1 MRLKAQRC
9 EFWLRRNLI
18 TFSIFALPLAL
29 PAQQPVKGSI
39 EGRVLNALNGQP
51 IAGAQVSAAPGPGAL
66 TASVGGVLGAG
77 GIVNAP
83 PGATIIRATTSAGAI
98 PPAGPVITTG
108 NDGKFS
114 FTDLNPGTYRI
125 SVSANGYAPQQ
136 YGQRAPNTVG
146 TPITITA
153 AGEQI
158 NSIVIALSPAAAL
171 TGRITDENG
180 QPAVDVPVQLLHVLY
195 NLQGKVFQA
204 ITTSTANDRGEYR
217 LYGIPP
223 GRYYLVAGSGP
234 NLLGALAVARPP
246 TINRPPPVT
255 YAVTFYPGVTELN
268 QSSVIQLGAGAE
280 VVANMRVARQN
291 LYRLRGRVIDSR
303 TGQPPAGVSIALS
316 YRTLTGSGGSMNF
329 ARNYDPT
336 TGNFEIQSVIP
347 GQYSIEARLSDGPA
361 RPLPVPGQP
370 EGPSAQMSINVTGDV
385 EGVVLAL
392 ANPVSIP
399 GRVTIQG
406 GVSAPPNLDRM
417 RVAIRPGGLGMLPIG
432 LSAPTP
438 SQIAADGTFR
448 IDGLR
453 GGEYIV
459 NVIGLPQGL
468 YLESMDF
475 GGADILRDVFKF
487 SPGSSGTLNVVLR
500 SGAGQLN
507 GTILD
512 AKNQPVAAAV
522 VALIPAQRNR
532 LDIYKTSITGG
543 NGSFTMAG
551 IIPGEYSL
559 FAWEAMEPNS
569 YFDPDVLR
577 QYESKGR
584 PLRIVEGS
592 NQTVELRVIP
602 AR

>member
-1 MRLKAQRC
+1 
-9 EFWLRRNLI
+9 
-18 TFSIFALPLAL
+18 
-29 PAQQPVKGSI
+29 
-39 EGRVLNALNGQP
+39 
-51 IAGAQVSAAPGPGAL
+51 
-66 TASVGGVLGAG
+66 
-77 GIVNAP
+77 
-83 PGATIIRATTSAGAI
+83 
-98 PPAGPVITTG
+98 
-108 NDGKFS
+108 
-114 FTDLNPGTYRI
+114 
-125 SVSANGYAPQQ
+125 
-136 YGQRAPNTVG
+136 
-146 TPITITA
+146 
-153 AGEQI
+153 
-158 NSIVIALSPAAAL
+158 
-171 TGRITDENG
+171 
-180 QPAVDVPVQLLHVLY
+180 
-195 NLQGKVFQA
+195 
-204 ITTSTANDRGEYR
+204 
-217 LYGIPP
+217 
-223 GRYYLVAGSGP
+223 
-234 NLLGALAVARPP
+234 
-246 TINRPPPVT
+246 
-255 YAVTFYPGVTELN
+255 
-268 QSSVIQLGAGAE
+268 
-280 VVANMRVARQN
+280 MRVARQN

-316 YRTLTGSGGSMNF
+316 YRTLTGSGGSVNF

-347 GQYSIEARLSDGPA
+347 GQYSIEARLSDNQA
-361 RPLPVPGQP
+361 RPLPLPGQP

-385 EGVVLAL
+385 EGIVLAL
-392 ANPVSIP
+392 ADPVSIP

-406 GVSAPPNLDRM
+406 GVSAPPNLDGT
-417 RVAIRPGGLGMLPIG
+417 RVSIRPSGLGMLPIG
-432 LSAPTP
+432 LSAPRP

-475 GGADILRDVFKF
+475 SGADILRDVFKF

-500 SGAGQLN
+500 SGAGKLN

-543 NGSFTMAG
+543 NGSFVMTG
-551 IIPGEYSL
+551 VTPGEYSL

-584 PLRIVEGS
+584 SLRIVDGS

-602 AR
+602 AQ

>member
-9 EFWLRRNLI
+9 EFWLCRSLI

-39 EGRVLNALNGQP
+39 QGRVLNALNGQP
-51 IAGAQVSAAPGPGAL
+51 VVGAQVSAAPGPAGL
-66 TASVGGVLGAG
+66 TASVGGILGAA

-83 PGATIIRATTSAGAI
+83 SGATVIRATTSAVAI
-98 PPAGPVITTG
+98 PPAGPAITTG

-136 YGQRAPNTVG
+136 FGQLGPNLLG
-146 TPITITA
+146 PAITITA

-158 NSIVIALSPAAAL
+158 N
-171 TGRITDENG
+171 N
-180 QPAVDVPVQLLHVLY
+180 
-195 NLQGKVFQA
+195 
-204 ITTSTANDRGEYR
+204 
-217 LYGIPP
+217 
-223 GRYYLVAGSGP
+223 
-234 NLLGALAVARPP
+234 
-246 TINRPPPVT
+246 
-255 YAVTFYPGVTELN
+255 
-268 QSSVIQLGAGAE
+268 
-280 VVANMRVARQN
+280 
-291 LYRLRGRVIDSR
+291 
-303 TGQPPAGVSIALS
+303 
-316 YRTLTGSGGSMNF
+316 
-329 ARNYDPT
+329 
-336 TGNFEIQSVIP
+336 
-347 GQYSIEARLSDGPA
+347 
-361 RPLPVPGQP
+361 GQP
-370 EGPSAQMSINVTGDV
+370 EGPSAQMSVNVTGDV
-385 EGVVLAL
+385 EGIVLAL
-392 ANPVSIP
+392 ADSVSIP

-406 GVSAPPNLDRM
+406 GVSAPPNLDVM
-417 RVAIRPGGLGMLPIG
+417 RVSIRPSGLGMLTIG
-432 LSAPTP
+432 LSAPRP

-475 GGADILRDVFKF
+475 GGADILKDVFKF

-500 SGAGQLN
+500 AGAGQLS
-507 GTILD
+507 GTILN

-532 LDIYKTSITGG
+532 LDIYKTSITGA
-543 NGSFTMAG
+543 NGSFAMTG
-551 IIPGEYSL
+551 VTLGEYSL

-569 YFDPDVLR
+569 HFYPDVLR

-584 PLRIVEGS
+584 SLRIVDGS

-602 AR
+602 AQ